1 MKRARDFR
9 AIARSALSGRWV
21 IAVVAGLIAALLG
34 GVSSGGGGGNLNF
47 NGSGSE
53 GGLSIGGQQIPLNEE
68 VMAVIAGVAGVILLI
83 GLVILA
89 VYIFLGSVVSLG
101 YSKFNLDLVD
111 REKEPELNT
120 LFSYFKFWKVAVGAS
135 LLQGLFILLGTLLF
149 VIPGIMAI
157 YNYAMLGFVL
167 AENPALSAGEALR
180 RSKEIMRG
188 NRWRLFCLE
197 MSFIGWGLLCVL
209 TLGIGNLW
217 LKPYQYASF
226 AAFYREISGT
236 ERIIST
242 TELA

>member
-34 GVSSGGGGGNLNF
+34 GISSGGGININNF
-47 NGSGSE
+47 NGNGAESSMNMGE
-53 GGLSIGGQQIPLNEE
+53 QLLLNDEI
-68 VMAVIAGVAGVILLI
+68 MAMIAAVAGV
-83 GLVILA
+83 VILIVLVVAA
-89 VYIFLGSVVSLG
+89 VFIFLGSVVSVG

-111 REKEPELNT
+111 RENEPELNT
-120 LFSYFKFWKVAVGAS
+120 LFGYFKNWKTAVGAS

-149 VIPGIMAI
+149 VIPGIIAI

-167 AENPALSAGEALR
+167 AENPELSAGEALR